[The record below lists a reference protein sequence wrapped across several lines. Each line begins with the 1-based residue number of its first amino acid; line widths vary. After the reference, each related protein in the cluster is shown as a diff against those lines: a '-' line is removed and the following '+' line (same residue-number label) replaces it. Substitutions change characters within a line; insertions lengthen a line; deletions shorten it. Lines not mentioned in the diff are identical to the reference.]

1 MMPKISIMKRLV
13 TAVAVPGSACL
24 LFLALVSAIAMGPS
38 TAATAQD
45 AAAAPPATPAAKAA
59 VELVIDYGDGVEKR
73 FSRLA
78 HRPELTVLDA
88 LQLAASHPRGVR
100 FEHRGKGETA
110 FVTRIDDLSN
120 EGRGRN
126 WTYRVNGQRADRSAG
141 VWTLSAGDK
150 VVWTFGG
157 Q

>member
-1 MMPKISIMKRLV
+1 MKRLM
-13 TAVAVPGSACL
+13 TAVAVPGSAGL
-24 LFLALVSAIAMGPS
+24 LSVASAVTIAFALATA

-45 AAAAPPATPAAKAA
+45 AGAATPAAPAAKAA
-59 VELVIDYGDGVEKR
+59 VELVIDFGDGVEKR

-78 HRPELTVLDA
+78 HRPGITVLDA

-141 VWTLSAGDK
+141 VWILSAGDK
-150 VVWTFGG
+150 VVWTFAG